1 MRTSRS
7 VLTGA
12 LAAAALLGL
21 SGAAA
26 AQQGQ
31 GVPQVTDMP
40 HTGDAPVVLQPQPD
54 LHGRSSAGTGEQHG
68 NDDVSPGGGA
78 TGVTTGTAAAAAGGG
93 SPDDGTDTN
102 DAGGADASS
111 NQAPEGGQ
119 AACEQ
124 QPGAQRQAGCQAA
137 PGTQGQ

>member
-40 HTGDAPVVLQPQPD
+40 STGAAPGVLKPKPD
-54 LHGRSSAGTGEQHG
+54 VHGRSDAAGTQQHG
-68 NDDVSPGGGA
+68 NDDVSPGGA
-78 TGVTTGTAAAAAGGG
+78 TGVTTGTGAAAAGGG
-93 SPDDGTDTN
+93 SPDDGTTTSA
-102 DAGGADASS
+102 AGGADASGS
-111 NQAPEGGQ
+111 QAPASSQ
-119 AACEQ
+119 AGCEQ
-124 QPGAQRQAGCQAA
+124 QAGAQRQQGCP
-137 PGTQGQ
+137 PGSPGP

>member
-21 SGAAA
+21 GGAAA

-31 GVPQVTDMP
+31 GVPQVTEMP
-40 HTGDAPVVLQPQPD
+40 TVDNPPIKLQPKPD
-54 LHGRSSAGTGEQHG
+54 VHGRSDAGGTQQHG
-68 NDDVSPGGGA
+68 NDDVSPGGA
-78 TGVTTGTAAAAAGGG
+78 TGVTTGTGAAAAGGG
-93 SPDDGTDTN
+93 SPDDGTNTD

-111 NQAPEGGQ
+111 NQVPEGSQ
-119 AACEQ
+119 AACKQ
-124 QPGAQRQAGCQAA
+124 QPGGQTQLGCA

>member
-21 SGAAA
+21 SGVAA

-40 HTGDAPVVLQPQPD
+40 TVDNPPIKLQPEPD
-54 LHGRSSAGTGEQHG
+54 VHGRSGGGTAQQHG
-68 NDDVSPGGGA
+68 NDDASQGGA
-78 TGVTTGTAAAAAGGG
+78 AGVTTGTGAAAAGGG
-93 SPDDGTDTN
+93 SPDDGTTTS

-111 NQAPEGGQ
+111 NRVPKGSQ

-124 QPGAQRQAGCQAA
+124 QPGAQRQPGCP